1 MAEAF
6 EFRELRDAV
15 FWGVDLRGA
24 TFRDVDLTGTR
35 ISHARVVDV
44 DIDALVDRV
53 VINGVDVTAY
63 VNERDP
69 WYPLRAALLSTDPGG
84 MRAGWRAV
92 EAAWAAAYDRAR
104 ALTEAQ
110 RHESV
115 GGEWSFVETLRHLV
129 FATDKWFTV
138 PIAGGAFHPIGL
150 PNTGSRDFGWPGLD
164 LGADP
169 TFDEALAVRADR
181 AAAFGAYLDALTP
194 DELLRVVEILEN
206 GPNPVQDCILCVLEE
221 EFQHLRYALRD
232 LDHLA

>member
-1 MAEAF
+1 MAEEF
-6 EFRELRDAV
+6 EFREMRDAV

-24 TFRDVDLTGTR
+24 RFRDVDLSGAR

-44 DIDALVDRV
+44 DIDALVDRLV
-53 VINGVDVTAY
+53 VNGVDVTGY

-69 WYPLRAALLSTDPGG
+69 WHAVRAALLRTDPEG
-84 MRAGWRAV
+84 MRDGWRAV
-92 EAAWAAAYDRAR
+92 EAAWAQADDRAR
-104 ALTEAQ
+104 QLTEAQ

-115 GGEWSFVETLRHLV
+115 RGEWSYVHTLRHLV

-164 LGADP
+164 LDADP
-169 TFDEALAVRADR
+169 TFDEALAVRAAR
-181 AAAFGAYLDALTP
+181 AAGFGAYLDAVTP
-194 DELLRVVEILEN
+194 EVLSRVVEVLEN
-206 GPNPVQDCILCVLEE
+206 GPNPVQDCLLCVLEE

-232 LDHLA
+232 LDAL